1 MTNDAPGI
9 GYEVLKVMRPYG
21 RAEYSRS
28 AEEVTQLHRSAPGL
42 LCSIAVIRCKTALLG
57 RTVHGAGARMART
70 SSR

>member
-9 GYEVLKVMRPYG
+9 RDMKVMRPYG

-28 AEEVTQLHRSAPGL
+28 AEELTQLQRSPPGL
-42 LCSIAVIRCKTALLG
+42 LCSIAVILCTTALLG
-57 RTVHGAGARMART
+57 RIVHGAGARMARM